1 MNLSGI
7 ILAGGKSR
15 RFNFNKIA
23 IKIGKIPLFI
33 NQIYKLSFFCNEI
46 WVSTN
51 EKNYAAIHEE
61 IKRIEDYRKYFNCLE
76 EIKEIPAI
84 RVIVDEDSFKNK
96 KLTNIGPIGGIY
108 SGLNNAKNY
117 YSIVLAFDMP
127 FITYNLLKLLVPRRQ
142 SNNNKSKLKDVVAIK
157 TTKGFEVLCS
167 LYSKGCLNIIKRN
180 IGKKKYKVSDIFSEA
195 EVKMISE
202 NELECYD
209 IDKLNFFNIN
219 TSKDYDAFIRLF
231 SEEVLRN
238 DSNNFDNRF
247 CKKWK
252 DFFYRGSCRRTE
264 EEKI

>member
-15 RFNFNKIA
+15 RFNSDKIA

-51 EKNYAAIHEE
+51 EKNYATVHDE
-61 IKRIEDYRKYFNCLE
+61 IKKIEDYCKYFDCLE
-76 EIKEIPAI
+76 EIKEIPII
-84 RVIVDEDSFKNK
+84 RVVLDEDDFENIG
-96 KLTNIGPIGGIY
+96 LIDIGPIGGIY

-127 FITYNLLKLLVPRRQ
+127 FITYDLLKLLA
-142 SNNNKSKLKDVVAIK
+142 LK

-180 IGKKKYKVSDIFSEA
+180 IGKKKYKVSDIFSEV

-219 TSKDYDAFIRLF
+219 TGKDYDAFIRLF
-231 SEEVLRN
+231 GEEVLKN
-238 DSNNFDNRF
+238 DSNNFNNRF

>member
-15 RFNFNKIA
+15 RFNSDKIA

-51 EKNYAAIHEE
+51 EKNYATVHDE
-61 IKRIEDYRKYFNCLE
+61 IKKIEDYCKYFDCLE
-76 EIKEIPAI
+76 EIKEIPTI
-84 RVIVDEDSFKNK
+84 KVVMDEDSFKNK

-108 SGLNNAKNY
+108 SGLNNARNY

-127 FITYNLLKLLVPRRQ
+127 FVTYDLLKLLAHRKQ
-142 SNNNKSKLKDVVAIK
+142 SNTNKSKPKDAVVIK

-180 IGKKKYKVSDIFSEA
+180 IGKKKYKVSDIFSEV

-219 TSKDYDAFIRLF
+219 TGKDYDAFIRLF
-231 SEEVLRN
+231 GEEVLKN
-238 DSNNFDNRF
+238 DSNNFNNRF

-252 DFFYRGSCRRTE
+252 DFFYRSSCGRT
-264 EEKI
+264 